1 MMSLSKANRFQ
12 LITYCLIILAI
23 VGSLLPPQQLK
34 HLTSTFSDKLIHIV
48 YYATLT
54 FFWLN
59 STENKTRQQTLKVV
73 LSVFLMGV
81 ILEFLQDALPI
92 NRTMD
97 VLDVVCNSLGI
108 SIALLMARFLKLLG
122 LNSM

>member
-1 MMSLSKANRFQ
+1 
-12 LITYCLIILAI
+12 LAI

-34 HLTSTFSDKLIHIV
+34 HLTYTFSDKLIHIV

-59 STENKTRQQTLKVV
+59 STKNKTRQQTLKVV

-81 ILEFLQDALPI
+81 ILEFLQVALPI

>member
-1 MMSLSKANRFQ
+1 MLSLSKANRFQ

-48 YYATLT
+48 YYTTLT

>member
-1 MMSLSKANRFQ
+1 
-12 LITYCLIILAI
+12 

-122 LNSM
+122 LNSMQ